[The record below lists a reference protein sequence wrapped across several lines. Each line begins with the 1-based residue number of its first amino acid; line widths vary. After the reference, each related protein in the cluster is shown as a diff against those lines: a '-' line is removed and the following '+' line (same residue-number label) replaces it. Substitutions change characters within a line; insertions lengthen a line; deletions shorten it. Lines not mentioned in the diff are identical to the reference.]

1 MIVSL
6 RRMIE
11 SMQNLNRL
19 RVWRAVVASGSVQQ
33 AARNLAYSPA
43 TVSQH
48 IIALQNT
55 VPTPIY
61 RRDGRG
67 IAITEAGRA
76 LAERAG
82 ALLAEAAGF
91 DAFVDRLAAGP
102 TDRLTLGSFSSATT
116 AWLPDVL
123 RAAQLR
129 FPGLHLEIIAN
140 EPAPP
145 GERTFA
151 DMEVRAESGFS
162 PPVHVRGYDREELL
176 EDAYVLV
183 VESDH
188 PLAREPEVRMAELAE
203 HALVDLHVQGS
214 PSGEVIDEAA
224 RAAGLDL
231 RYAAGADDHH
241 GVLAMVAAGMG
252 VTVLPLLAT
261 LDLPAG
267 LVVRPLLDP
276 TPVRRIALH
285 VRQTMSALPHV
296 VFLRREIGR
305 VARAYAEDLAARGP
319 QGTAI

>member
-1 MIVSL
+1 
-6 RRMIE
+6 
-11 SMQNLNRL
+11 MQNLHRL

-33 AARNLAYSPA
+33 AARNLGNSPA

-48 IIALQNT
+48 IIALQRE
-55 VPTPIY
+55 VAAPLY

-67 IAITEAGRA
+67 IAVTEAGHA
-76 LAERAG
+76 LAARSE
-82 ALLAEAAGF
+82 ALLAGAA
-91 DAFVDRLAAGP
+91 DLQTFVDRLAAGP
-102 TDRLTLGSFSSATT
+102 ATRLTLGSFSSATT
-116 AWLPDVL
+116 VWLPDVL

-129 FPGLHLEIIAN
+129 FPGLHMEILAN

-145 GERTFA
+145 GERAFA
-151 DMEVRAESGFS
+151 DIEVRAESGLAD
-162 PPVHVRGYDREELL
+162 PVRMRGHDRDELL
-176 EDAYVLV
+176 DDAYVV
-183 VESDH
+183 VTEADH
-188 PLAREPEVRMAELAE
+188 PLAQAPEVRMAELAE

-276 TPVRRIALH
+276 TPVRRIVLH

>member
-1 MIVSL
+1 MIVRL
-6 RRMIE
+6 ERMIGG
-11 SMQNLNRL
+11 MQNLNRL

-48 IIALQNT
+48 IIALQDA

-67 IAITEAGRA
+67 IAVTEAGRA

-151 DMEVRAESGFS
+151 DMEVRAESGTGAA
-162 PPVHVRGYDREELL
+162 VRMRGYDREELV
-176 EDAYVLV
+176 EDDYVLV
-183 VESDH
+183 VEADH
-188 PLAREPEVRMAELAE
+188 PLARESEVRMAALAE

-214 PSGEVIDEAA
+214 RTGEVIDEAA
-224 RAAGLDL
+224 RAAGLAL
-231 RYAAGADDHH
+231 RYTAGADDHH

-252 VTVLPLLAT
+252 STVLPRLAT
-261 LDLPAG
+261 RELPAG
-267 LVVRPLLDP
+267 LVTRPLLDP
-276 TPVRRIALH
+276 TPVRRVALH
-285 VRQTMSALPHV
+285 TRQTMAQLPHV
-296 VFLRREIGR
+296 AFLRRELARI
-305 VARAYAEDLAARGP
+305 ARAEDPPG
-319 QGTAI
+319 